1 MSLITHIQ
9 VPFCVG
15 LLHPGKR
22 WYYAGGQTGPFG
34 DTLDA
39 IRIETSAPEG
49 EPLLEAVPTETA
61 LVLAALDNCEQY
73 GGVIDWANLPEALG
87 VTASAAQVAVD
98 AVVTVSVAGRQGALS
113 VILREGGE
121 VDSASVIDM
130 DTFDFAADEPGVYTI
145 HVFDRLALAHG
156 SVTVEVL

>member
-73 GGVIDWANLPEALG
+73 GGVIVEPEKPP
-87 VTASAAQVAVD
+87 VEPESDNHENQ
-98 AVVTVSVAGRQGALS
+98 
-113 VILREGGE
+113 EGE
-121 VDSASVIDM
+121 V
-130 DTFDFAADEPGVYTI
+130 
-145 HVFDRLALAHG
+145 LQ
-156 SVTVEVL
+156 